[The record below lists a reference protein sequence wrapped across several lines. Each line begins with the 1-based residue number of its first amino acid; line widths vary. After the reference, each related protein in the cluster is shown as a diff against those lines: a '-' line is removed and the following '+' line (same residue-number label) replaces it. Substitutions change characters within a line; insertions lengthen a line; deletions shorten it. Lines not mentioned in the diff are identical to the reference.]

1 MARMSTPLR
10 YYSRAYYERTI
21 GEIAGG
27 RARTDPEWIERHGA
41 ERQQH
46 PPHPVGYMWQLA
58 ALWVPP
64 GSLPWLHEL
73 GQPTL
78 VVAGDDDPILPEA
91 NALMLARRIPRARL
105 LLAPGEGHLM
115 LLDPDSAAYPLIR
128 SFLSSDDLP
137 SSDARRA
144 TIKPDKS
151 MVQAA
156 LRANGVPLPHLVWVL
171 NTLTRAVYADD
182 GAPAAGDW

>member
-1 MARMSTPLR
+1 M
-10 YYSRAYYERTI
+10 
-21 GEIAGG
+21 
-27 RARTDPEWIERHGA
+27 DA
-41 ERQQH
+41 ERQQY
-46 PPHPVGYMWQLA
+46 PPHPLGYVWQLA

-73 GQPTL
+73 RHPTL

-115 LLDPDSAAYPLIR
+115 LLDPDSAAYPVIR
-128 SFLSSDDLP
+128 SFLVSDDLP
-137 SSDARRA
+137 SSDARRSTFKPEKA
-144 TIKPDKS
+144 T
-151 MVQAA
+151 VERA
-156 LRANGVPLPHLVWVL
+156 LRAGGVPFPHLVWAL

-182 GAPAAGDW
+182 GAPAADDW